1 MKSVYSL
8 FAILLF
14 LTACAPA
21 AQPIMTDLPQAS
33 ESAITPE
40 ADNKLETPP
49 LESLIP
55 TEVLPTASPTVPA
68 VTFPLDFND
77 SLPTL
82 NPITQQNADKL
93 IPVAQTYSAGTELVQ
108 VSEDAKQVVFLTKIG
123 VQRLDTESFTL
134 TPFIPINTWRFAR
147 AISPN
152 GNLVA
157 YLGGGAPN
165 IWYSKLEVLDLTTN
179 KIICSDEPIP
189 LLVGRQAAQL
199 VFHGEESITLRFYTN
214 DSQYR
219 LMRWELPGCNL
230 TFDQTLDT
238 PVYAFSPDGE
248 TAALGEG
255 NKLYLAKT
263 NGNDKSL
270 FIEVDWL
277 LGAYFLPDG
286 ESLLVTTRYANKIY
300 DLSTGEEI
308 ANLPAN
314 MGTTTFVRYTFSPDK
329 TWLSVIGDGQGY
341 VIQTEER
348 LQFSIP
354 SDVTNISSDYISSDK
369 IVGDHLITSNYI
381 WALRTRRNVGNL
393 REYGFDL
400 AQKDVVISGDGA
412 HAVAGPR
419 RDPFKLDVL
428 DLSTGSISHTLKGW
442 HTPVALPDGSGFI
455 ATQDGITG
463 FFDYTSGEA
472 LAKIDLSYAGGKAL
486 ENGTLLV
493 WDAHGVLTQIDPA
506 GHAILNHAPM
516 SVLPP
521 DSLLMDFAPA
531 WAGDSAFDF
540 DTFLRS
546 FLFTPFFVDYANW
559 MEREALSHNQSLLIR
574 QTEKASAQL
583 YAVTPEI
590 LASGNVG
597 AEKPLAKLQVPNYPS
612 QFVFSPD
619 DTLLAAVVYG
629 SNQILILEAQTGK
642 LLFNLSLP
650 YPVRRIYDL
659 SFTQDNSRLLISASE
674 IKAGEDDSPMIW
686 FHSSTTLR
694 VFDLTSRKILH
705 EHILLQPTREEGCH
719 IAVPFALTADGKK
732 VITLTPEC
740 RLGVYNL
747 DTWEVLDV
755 MGGPYS
761 WANIDLAISPDD
773 SLLAMAYQDKL
784 ELWDLS
790 SGTLFKSYINP
801 ADRVFLRKIEA
812 ERSFIYQVSF
822 SPDGKL
828 LGTRFGNWGFS
839 DQSIITLWGVP

>member
-1 MKSVYSL
+1 MKSIRWFFVL
-8 FAILLF
+8 ILF
-14 LTACAPA
+14 LAACAPS
-21 AQPIMTDLPQAS
+21 AQPIETVPAQTS
-33 ESAITPE
+33 SADSTPE
-40 ADNKLETPP
+40 PTSSLDTLPSISPTP
-49 LESLIP
+49 S
-55 TEVLPTASPTVPA
+55 EVLPTTSPTAPA
-68 VTFPLDFND
+68 PAFPLGFSDT
-77 SLPTL
+77 LPAL
-82 NPITQQNADKL
+82 MPITQQNADKL
-93 IPVAQTYSAGTELVQ
+93 IPVAQTYSAGIDLVQ

-123 VQRLDTESFTL
+123 VQSLDTESFTL
-134 TPFIPINTWRFAR
+134 TPFRPINTRRFAR

-152 GNLVA
+152 GNLLA

-165 IWYSKLEVLDLTTN
+165 IWHSKLEVLDLATN

-189 LLVGRQAAQL
+189 LRPGLQAAQL
-199 VFHGEESITLRFYTN
+199 VFHGEESIALRFYTN

-230 TFDQTLDT
+230 TFDQTLDA

-263 NGNDKSL
+263 NGSYKSL
-270 FIEVDWL
+270 FLEVDWL

-300 DLSTGEEI
+300 DFSTGEEL

-341 VIQTEER
+341 VIQTGER

-354 SDVTNISSDYISSDK
+354 SDVTNISSDYISTDK

-428 DLSTGSISHTLKGW
+428 DLSTSSISHTLKGW

-472 LAKIDLSYAGGKAL
+472 LAKIDLSYVGGKAL

-506 GHAILNHAPM
+506 GRAILNHAPM

-521 DSLLMDFAPA
+521 DSLLINFAPA
-531 WAGDSAFDF
+531 WADDSAFDF

-546 FLFTPFFVDYANW
+546 FLFTPFFVDGNW
-559 MEREALSHNQSLLIR
+559 MEREVISHNQSLLIR

-590 LASGNVG
+590 LVSGNVG
-597 AEKPLAKLQVPNYPS
+597 AEKPFAKLQVTNYPS
-612 QFVFSPD
+612 QFAFSPD
-619 DTLLAAVVYG
+619 DTLLAVVAYNG
-629 SNQILILEAQTGK
+629 NRILILEAQTGK

-659 SFTQDNSRLLISASE
+659 AFTPDNARLLISASE
-674 IKAGEDDSPMIW
+674 IKDGEDDSPMIW

-694 VFDLTSRKILH
+694 VFDLASRKILH
-705 EHILLQPTREEGCH
+705 EHILFQPTREKGCH

-732 VITLTPEC
+732 VITMTSEC
-740 RLGVYNL
+740 RLGVYDL
-747 DTWEVLDV
+747 DTWEALDV
-755 MGGPYS
+755 MGGPYE

-773 SLLAMAYQDKL
+773 SILAMAYQDKL

-790 SGTLFKSYINP
+790 SGTLFKSYTNP
-801 ADRVFLRKIEA
+801 ADRVFLRNIQA
-812 ERSFIYQVSF
+812 EWSFIHQVSF

-828 LGTRFGNWGFS
+828 LGTRFGDWGFS